1 MTDINSG
8 NMEIRVILRIG
19 AILAGTA
26 GLVLF
31 LLPVFTGRI
40 INIGNMTGLI
50 VSSCLLFY
58 GRFQTRLHAA
68 AAGIPEKGLPV
79 KCAAAAGAFLLSA
92 VLITAAVLTA
102 VMVRET
108 FRKPPE
114 GAAVIVLGCQ
124 VKGDRPSLMLL
135 SRVEAAASWMQEHP
149 GCLCIVSGGKGEDEE
164 ISEAE
169 CMRRLLT
176 ERGIAGERILMEDR
190 SVSTRENLLFSA
202 RILKEK
208 GLDAKAAI
216 VTSGFHACR
225 AHLIARSL
233 GIEDGSVP
241 AGSPW
246 WLLPTFYVR
255 ELYGL
260 LFQILAG
267 R

>member
-1 MTDINSG
+1 MKT
-8 NMEIRVILRIG
+8 G

-40 INIGNMTGLI
+40 INIGNVTGLI

-58 GRFQTRLHAA
+58 GIFQTSLHNAF
-68 AAGIPEKGLPV
+68 AGISRAGLPV
-79 KCAAAAGAFLLSA
+79 KCAAAAAGLFLIC

-102 VMVRET
+102 MMVRET

-124 VKGDRPSLMLL
+124 VKGDRPSRMLL
-135 SRVEAAASWMQEHP
+135 TRVEAAAGWMKKHP
-149 GCLCIVSGGKGEDEE
+149 DCLCIVSGGKGEDEE

-176 ERGIAGERILMEDR
+176 ERGIAGERILLEDR
-190 SVSTRENLLFSA
+190 SVSTRENLLFSS
-202 RILKEK
+202 RILKDK
-208 GLDAKAAI
+208 GLALKAAI
-216 VTSGFHACR
+216 VTSEFHSCR

-233 GIEDGSVP
+233 GLEDGAVP

-260 LFQILAG
+260 LFQILTA

>member
-1 MTDINSG
+1 
-8 NMEIRVILRIG
+8 MEFRTIIKTG

-40 INIGNMTGLI
+40 VNIGNVTGLI

-58 GRFQTRLHAA
+58 GIFQTRLHTAAAGISRAGLPVKWAA
-68 AAGIPEKGLPV
+68 AAGGL
-79 KCAAAAGAFLLSA
+79 FLTC

-102 VMVRET
+102 MMVRET

-124 VKGDRPSLMLL
+124 VKGDRPSRMLL
-135 SRVEAAASWMQEHP
+135 TRVDAAAGWLEKHP

-176 ERGIAGERILMEDR
+176 ERGIAKERILLEDR

-208 GLDAKAAI
+208 GLAPGAAI
-216 VTSGFHACR
+216 VTSEFHSCR

-233 GIEDGSVP
+233 GLEDGAVP

-260 LFQILAG
+260 LFQILTVW
-267 R
+267 

>member
-1 MTDINSG
+1 
-8 NMEIRVILRIG
+8 MEFRTIIKTG

-40 INIGNMTGLI
+40 VNIGNVTGLI

-58 GRFQTRLHAA
+58 GIFQTRLHAA
-68 AAGIPEKGLPV
+68 AAGIAGSPGAGLPV
-79 KCAAAAGAFLLSA
+79 KWAAGAAGLFLTC

-102 VMVRET
+102 MMVRET

-124 VKGDRPSLMLL
+124 VKGDRPSRMLL
-135 SRVEAAASWMQEHP
+135 TRVDAAAGWLEKHP
-149 GCLCIVSGGKGEDEE
+149 DCLCIVSGGKGEDEE

-176 ERGIAGERILMEDR
+176 ERGIAQERILLEDR

-202 RILKEK
+202 RLLKEK
-208 GLDAKAAI
+208 GLAPRAAI
-216 VTSGFHACR
+216 VTSEFHSCR

-233 GIEDGSVP
+233 GLEDGAVP

-260 LFQILAG
+260 LFQILTV

>member
-1 MTDINSG
+1 
-8 NMEIRVILRIG
+8 MEFRIIVKTG
-19 AILAGTA
+19 AILAGAA

-40 INIGNMTGLI
+40 VNIGNVTGLI

-58 GRFQTRLHAA
+58 GGFQTGLHAA
-68 AAGIPEKGLPV
+68 AAGLPRAGFPV
-79 KCAAAAGAFLLSA
+79 RCAAGAAGLFLSA
-92 VLITAAVLTA
+92 VLITAAALT
-102 VMVRET
+102 VIMVRET
-108 FRKPPE
+108 RRRPPE
-114 GAAVIVLGCQ
+114 GATAIVLGCQ
-124 VKGDRPSLMLL
+124 VKGDRPSRMLL
-135 SRVEAAASWMQEHP
+135 TRVEAAAAWLEEHP
-149 GCLCIVSGGKGEDEE
+149 GALCIVSGGKGEEEE

-176 ERGIAGERILMEDR
+176 ERGIAGERILLEDR

-202 RILKEK
+202 RILEEK
-208 GLDAKAAI
+208 GLAHGAAI
-216 VTSGFHACR
+216 VTSEFHSCR

-233 GIEDGSVP
+233 GLEDGAVP

-260 LFQILAG
+260 LFQIASG

>member
-1 MTDINSG
+1 MINRTG
-8 NMEIRVILRIG
+8 MEIRIIMKTG
-19 AILAGTA
+19 ATLAGAA

-40 INIGNMTGLI
+40 VNIGNVTGLI

-68 AAGIPEKGLPV
+68 AAGIQQAGLPV
-79 KCAAAAGAFLLSA
+79 KCAAAAAGLFLSA
-92 VLITAAVLTA
+92 VLITAAALT
-102 VMVRET
+102 VIMVRET

-114 GAAVIVLGCQ
+114 GAAAIVLGCQ
-124 VKGDRPSLMLL
+124 VKGDRPSRMLL
-135 SRVEAAASWMQEHP
+135 TRVEAAAAWLEEHP
-149 GCLCIVSGGKGEDEE
+149 DALCIVSGGKGEDEE
-164 ISEAE
+164 ITEAE

-176 ERGIAGERILMEDR
+176 ERGIPGERILLEDR

-202 RILKEK
+202 RILREK
-208 GLDAKAAI
+208 GLPPKTAI
-216 VTSGFHACR
+216 VTSEFHSCR

-233 GIEDGSVP
+233 GLEDGAVP
-241 AGSPW
+241 AASPW

-260 LFQILAG
+260 LFQIVAG